1 MIDDDRGQFTHFR
14 TPGLVLISVAILALL
29 VAEVGLKIT
38 FITFVLASLVWLVTG
53 RGLAPRKDGG
63 DES

>member
-14 TPGLVLISVAILALL
+14 APGLVLISVAILALL
-29 VAEVGLKIT
+29 ASEVGLMTT
-38 FITFVLASLVWLVTG
+38 FAALLLASLVWLITG
-53 RGLAPRKDGG
+53 SGLSPRNLGG